1 MNPSPELNKRKER
14 RLTTLMFTILGWL
27 GSANLLLLSFYL
39 LTTTLALS
47 RFPNMEQLVLQGYTG
62 AGSLAAAA
70 IAATIGSYL
79 MYKEK
84 RRKGGITNFLAGSLV
99 PIPVCYFFSF
109 VSKPALLDWLGPLAW
124 ILLAPT
130 IMSGA
135 FSILLSYQMSP

>member
-1 MNPSPELNKRKER
+1 MKSSPRLNKRKER

-47 RFPNMEQLVLQGYTG
+47 RFPSMEPLVRQGYTG
-62 AGSLAAAA
+62 AGLLAVAA
-70 IAATIGSYL
+70 ITAAIGSYS
-79 MYKEK
+79 MYKE
-84 RRKGGITNFLAGSLV
+84 RRRIGGITSLLAGSVV

-109 VSKPALLDWLGPLAW
+109 VSKPALLEWLGPLVW

-135 FSILLSYQMSP
+135 FSVLLWYQMSS